1 MALFT
6 AKKIKDLDRP
16 WAIAA
21 AIITSFLLLLLLQDY
36 SDLFLINTWGYN
48 TMADTH
54 FYNNI
59 RYFCDF
65 KPCIFIAMARDFR
78 AEIHGYGNINLVIEV
93 GK

>member
-1 MALFT
+1 MALST

-21 AIITSFLLLLLLQDY
+21 TITISFLLLLLQDY
-36 SDLFLINTWGYN
+36 IDLFLINAWGYN
-48 TMADTH
+48 TIADTH
-54 FYNNI
+54 FCNNI

-65 KPCIFIAMARDFR
+65 KLCMFIVMAGDSR
-78 AEIHGYGNINLVIEV
+78 AEIYKYSDINLAIKV